1 MITITS
7 DAAASAIDFRTC
19 SIKGV
24 SAGRARGFSSDDRL
38 RKRSP
43 RPAAST
49 PARRDRLLMRKLEK
63 EWERSADRPA
73 TGGADRRE
81 MDRDNRAAR
90 RLQARPFSF
99 RLSL

>member
-7 DAAASAIDFRTC
+7 DAAASAIDFKTC
-19 SIKGV
+19 SIKVV
-24 SAGRARGFSSDDRL
+24 SPTRAKGFSSDGRL

-63 EWERSADRPA
+63 EWERSADRPGP
-73 TGGADRRE
+73 GGADRPE

-90 RLQARPFSF
+90 RLPARPSSF
-99 RLSL
+99 